1 MTSIVVSMLRGKGG
15 NFAGEKIWGPL
26 VPAKV

>member
-1 MTSIVVSMLRGKGG
+1 MTSIVVSLLRGKGG

-26 VPAKV
+26 VPEEV